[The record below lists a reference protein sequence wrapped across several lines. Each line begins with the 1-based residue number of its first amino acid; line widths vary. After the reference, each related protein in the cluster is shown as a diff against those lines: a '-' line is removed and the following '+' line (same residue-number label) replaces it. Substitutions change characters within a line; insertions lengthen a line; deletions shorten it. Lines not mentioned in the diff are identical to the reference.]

1 MKITERYHR
10 RDFGHLDIEVQFD
23 DPKMYT
29 KPFSIKVTHELH
41 PDQDVL
47 EYICNE
53 NEVDRKHMGLTP

>member
-1 MKITERYHR
+1 MHELAL
-10 RDFGHLDIEVQFD
+10 GVVEVQFD

-41 PDQDVL
+41 ADQDVL